1 MSTKIQIVGELTS
14 KIEIPT
20 ANLGRG
26 PQALYKTKAKKFF
39 KTMEI
44 GQSFSVENRTVEA
57 VKRWSKDWRRD
68 LRATGK
74 KKDAILADRGF
85 ITKYE
90 VIGKTQG
97 VRVWRYV

>member
-1 MSTKIQIVGELTS
+1 MKKSTQIVGELTS
-14 KIEIPT
+14 KIKMPV
-20 ANLGRG
+20 AGQRG
-26 PQALYKTKAKKFF
+26 PLALYKAKAKTFF
-39 KTMEI
+39 ATMKV
-44 GQSFSVENRTVEA
+44 GQSFSVENRSVEA

-90 VIGKTQG
+90 VIGKVQG

>member
-1 MSTKIQIVGELTS
+1 MSGSIQIVGELTS
-14 KIEIPT
+14 KVEMPV
-20 ANLGRG
+20 AGQRG
-26 PQALYKTKAKKFF
+26 PLALYKAKAKTFF
-39 KTMEI
+39 GTMKV
-44 GQSFSVENRTVEA
+44 GQSFSVESRSVEA

>member
-1 MSTKIQIVGELTS
+1 MSKNTQIVGELTS
-14 KIEIPT
+14 KVEIPVT
-20 ANLGRG
+20 GQRG
-26 PQALYKTKAKKFF
+26 PLAIYKAKAKTFF
-39 KTMEI
+39 AIMKV
-44 GQSFSVENRTVEA
+44 GQSFSVENRSVEA
-57 VKRWSKDWRRD
+57 VKKWAKDWRRD

-90 VIGKTQG
+90 VIGKVQG

>member
-1 MSTKIQIVGELTS
+1 MNKTQIVGELTS
-14 KIEIPT
+14 KVEMPV
-20 ANLGRG
+20 AGQRG
-26 PQALYKTKAKKFF
+26 PLAIYKAKAKTFF
-39 KTMEI
+39 TTMKV
-44 GQSFSVENRTVEA
+44 GQSFSVENRSVEA

-74 KKDAILADRGF
+74 KSSIKLAKRGF

-90 VIGKTQG
+90 EIGKTQG

>member
-1 MSTKIQIVGELTS
+1 MLKNTQIVGELTS
-14 KIEIPT
+14 NVKMPI
-20 ANLGRG
+20 AGCRG
-26 PQALYKTKAKKFF
+26 PLAIYKAKAKTFF
-39 KTMEI
+39 KNMKV
-44 GQSFSVENRTVEA
+44 GQSFTVEDRTVEA

-74 KKDAILADRGF
+74 KKDAILANRGF

-90 VIGKTQG
+90 VIDKTQG

>member
-1 MSTKIQIVGELTS
+1 MKESIQIVGELTS
-14 KIEIPT
+14 KVEMPV
-20 ANLGRG
+20 AGQRG
-26 PQALYKTKAKKFF
+26 PLAIYKAKAKTFF
-39 KTMEI
+39 TTMKV

>member
-1 MSTKIQIVGELTS
+1 MSKNIQIVGELTS
-14 KIEIPT
+14 KVEMPV
-20 ANLGRG
+20 AGQRG
-26 PQALYKTKAKKFF
+26 PLAIYKAKAKTFF
-39 KTMEI
+39 TTMKV
-44 GQSFSVENRTVEA
+44 GQSFSVENRSVEA
-57 VKRWSKDWRRD
+57 VKKWAKDWRRD

-74 KKDAILADRGF
+74 KKDTVLANRGF

>member
-1 MSTKIQIVGELTS
+1 MKKSTQIVGELTS
-14 KIEIPT
+14 KIEIPV
-20 ANLGRG
+20 AGQRG
-26 PQALYKTKAKKFF
+26 PLALYKAKAKTFF
-39 KTMEI
+39 ETMKV

-57 VKRWSKDWRRD
+57 VKKWSKDWRRD

-74 KKDAILADRGF
+74 KRDAILANRGF

-90 VIGKTQG
+90 IIGKTQG